1 MKLTYYIAPPGWTAD
16 SPNPFSQDGSYE
28 GWSCFQIENDLDQKF
43 VHGKA
48 KSGLFHMRFGP
59 NVDKIEERLAD
70 FLRYEPQ
77 HGRQVI
83 MACPDDI
90 DVDALVERVLMQ
102 HSEGSY
108 LTPEESRWLV
118 HSTDLQAWES
128 IKKCGELRSLARL
141 NRDGENVLALG
152 IMELGEPS
160 DYAEYVM
167 LGVPGYI
174 GPENV
179 VASRKVGKIFTQ
191 EDTPYTP
198 GARLYF
204 DGRRIIED
212 GLAVYDGVHPMK
224 VHDHLPLEPYLVLAV
239 TTETVDPESKV
250 AEWTPRKFLD
260 AADFYFFE
268 HISACTVSKQ

>member
-1 MKLTYYIAPPGWTAD
+1 MKPAYHIAPPNWTTD
-16 SPNPFSQDGSYE
+16 TPNPFSPDGSYN

-43 VHGKA
+43 MHGKA
-48 KSGLFHMRFGP
+48 KSGLFHMRFGR
-59 NVDKIEERLAD
+59 NVEKMEARLAD
-70 FLRYEPQ
+70 FLRYEPR
-77 HGRQVI
+77 HGRRVI

-90 DVDALVERVLMQ
+90 DVDALVERVLAE
-102 HSEGSY
+102 HPEGSF
-108 LTPEESRWLV
+108 LTHDESRWLV
-118 HSTDLQAWES
+118 HSTDLQAWKN

-141 NRDGENVLALG
+141 NQEGGNVLALG

-179 VASRKVGKIFTQ
+179 VASRNVGKIFTQ

-204 DGRRIIED
+204 DGHRIIED
-212 GLAVYDGVHPMK
+212 GLAVYDGTHPIK
-224 VHDHLPLEPYLVLAV
+224 VRARLPLEPYLVLAV
-239 TTETVDPESKV
+239 TAETVDPESKV
-250 AEWTPRKFLD
+250 SEWTPRTFLN
-260 AADFYFFE
+260 AADAYF
-268 HISACTVSKQ
+268 SNYTGAGAVGKQ